1 MNNWLTLSK
10 EERVELFT
18 QVGVRMNLPP
28 QAIEKDAW
36 VTLIL
41 RMIFNSEL
49 ASHFIFKG
57 GTSLSKAF
65 NLIKRFSEDIDLSI
79 DRSYLGFDSEL
90 TKGEIRKLRKACHTF
105 VSEKLTSILTS
116 ELNSYGIDKR
126 LYNILVENEKIS
138 DQDPE
143 TIQVNYQSVF
153 EEVSYLPKRVL
164 IEVSARSLREPFQDV
179 KINSLIDQQYPEMD
193 FVEPLFEVQA
203 TNPQKTFLEKLILL
217 HEEFEKPANKIR
229 YLRMSR
235 HFYDIG
241 QILDSE
247 YGKDALQDKELFK
260 NIIEHRKVLTPVK
273 TTDYE
278 MLSLKTLNI
287 TPPEGQMKNFKS
299 DYRDMQGSMIHGSSE
314 NFDVLLE
321 KINKSLKLTLKTKLP
336 MDWKSIGLLSH

>member
-10 EERVELFT
+10 EDQVELFT

-36 VTLIL
+36 VTLMI

-49 ASHFIFKG
+49 ASQFIFKG

-65 NLIKRFSEDIDLSI
+65 NLIQRFSEDIDLSI
-79 DRSYLGFDSEL
+79 DRSYLGFNGEL
-90 TKGEIRKLRKACHTF
+90 TKGEIRKLRRACHTF

-116 ELNSYGIDKR
+116 ELNSYGIDKS

-179 KINSLIDQQYPEMD
+179 KINSFIDQQYPEMD
-193 FVEPLFEVQA
+193 FVEPLFKVQA

-217 HEEFEKPANKIR
+217 HEEFEKPADKIR
-229 YLRMSR
+229 HLRMSR

-241 QILDSE
+241 QILDSK
-247 YGKDALQDKELFK
+247 YGLDALQDTELFK
-260 NIIEHRKVLTPVK
+260 NIVEHRKVLTPVK
-273 TTDYE
+273 TTNYAT
-278 MLSLKTLNI
+278 LSLETLNI
-287 TPPEGQMKNFKS
+287 SPLEGQLKKYRS
-299 DYRDMQGSMIHGSSE
+299 DYKEMQVSMIYGSSDD
-314 NFDVLLE
+314 FDALLE
-321 KINKSLKLTLKTKLP
+321 KINMRLKE
-336 MDWKSIGLLSH
+336 D